1 VAVAMG
7 FSLPGEPEQL
17 LELFFTVSIPT
28 PGDVRT
34 VHNYE
39 HYIIPDRA
47 LLLRPV
53 TMIIEVRRLETHPLI
68 SLVPMGRDIS
78 AEGPAQLIG

>member
-1 VAVAMG
+1 ME

-28 PGDVRT
+28 PGNVRT

-47 LLLRPV
+47 LLLRSV
-53 TMIIEVRRLETHPLI
+53 TMIMKVRRLETQPLI
-68 SLVPMGRDIS
+68 SLVPMGRDTS
-78 AEGPAQLIG
+78 AEDPAQFIG